1 MMYIFLKRLFDI
13 LFSLIVLFSL
23 SPLLILTS
31 LLIFIQD
38 GRSPIFKQQRFGMRG
53 KKFIFYKFRSMPI
66 MTPDVTSDKD
76 HEIKITSFGKILRR
90 SNMDELPQFFNV
102 LKGDMSVIGPRP
114 GILSQKKLITMR
126 KENQSINI
134 KPGLT
139 GWAQINAYDNM
150 SEIKKAQYDGEYFEK
165 MSIMLDL
172 FIIFK
177 TIIYFTKKPP
187 KY

>member
-1 MMYIFLKRLFDI
+1 MYIFLKRLFDI
-13 LFSLIVLFSL
+13 SFSVIVLFSL
-23 SPLLILTS
+23 SPLLILIS
-31 LLIFIQD
+31 LFIFFQD
-38 GRSPIFKQQRFGMRG
+38 GGSPIFKQQRFGIRG

-66 MTPDVTSDKD
+66 LTPDVTSDKD
-76 HEIKITSFGKILRR
+76 YKIKITKFGKILRR

-114 GILSQKKLITMR
+114 GILSQKKLIAMR
-126 KENQSINI
+126 RENQSINI

-139 GWAQINAYDNM
+139 GWAQVNAYDNM
-150 SEIKKAQYDGEYFEK
+150 PETEKAQLDGEYFKK